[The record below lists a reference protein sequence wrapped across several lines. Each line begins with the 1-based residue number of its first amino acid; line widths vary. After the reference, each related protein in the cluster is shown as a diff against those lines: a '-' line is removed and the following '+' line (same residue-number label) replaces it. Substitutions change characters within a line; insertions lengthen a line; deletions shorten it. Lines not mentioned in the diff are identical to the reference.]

1 MRKLVYVFAFALTLS
16 FAFAQGPDPTQ
27 GSERMAEVIIEAS
40 QAGWLQIS
48 PETAIQRI
56 DTIGPVLIDVRTQ
69 SEWDEQG
76 HIPDAILIPV
86 TELALHHDLLPAD
99 LTTPIIIYCAAGTRG
114 NYGMTYLKLLGYEN
128 VTNMAGGFR
137 AWVEQGLPV
146 IMNEGM

>member
-1 MRKLVYVFAFALTLS
+1 MRKLIYVLAFALALS
-16 FAFAQGPDPTQ
+16 FALAQGPEATDASQ
-27 GSERMAEVIIEAS
+27 RMATVIDEAS

-56 DTIGPVLIDVRTQ
+56 DTIGPVVIDVRTR

-86 TELALHHDLLPAD
+86 TDMEMHHDLLPAD

-114 NYGMTYLKLLGYEN
+114 NYGMLYLKMLGYEN

-137 AWVEQGLPV
+137 AWVEQGLPTV
-146 IMNEGM
+146 GAGGM

>member
-1 MRKLVYVFAFALTLS
+1 MRKLVYVLAFALALS
-16 FAFAQGPDPTQ
+16 FAFAQGPDATQ
-27 GSERMAEVIIEAS
+27 GSERMAEVITEAS

-56 DTIGPVLIDVRTQ
+56 DTIGPVVIDVRTR

-76 HIPDAILIPV
+76 HIPDAVLIPV
-86 TELALHHDLLPAD
+86 TDLATSHDMFPAD

-114 NYGMTYLKLLGYEN
+114 NYGMMYLKMLGYEN

-146 IMNEGM
+146 VGGGGM

>member
-1 MRKLVYVFAFALTLS
+1 MRKLSYALALALAFSL
-16 FAFAQGPDPTQ
+16 AFAQAPDATQ

-56 DTIGPVLIDVRTQ
+56 DTIGPVVIDVRTR

-76 HIPDAILIPV
+76 HLPDAILIPV
-86 TELALHHDLLPAD
+86 TELAANHDLLPAD
-99 LTTPIIIYCAAGTRG
+99 LTTPIIVYCAAGTRG
-114 NYGMTYLKLLGYEN
+114 MYGILYLKMLGYEN
-128 VTNMAGGFR
+128 VVNMAGGFR

-146 IMNEGM
+146 VTPGGM